1 MEDGGFTLEMRGNN
15 RRGRAKPLDGK
26 AAGRALAAAEGI
38 AESSA
43 ADEADIARRIDAAV
57 LELRASAFWARLGAL
72 VARARRR
79 WSQSSASASGVTAA
93 A

>member
-1 MEDGGFTLEMRGNN
+1 MEDGGFTLVSRGNN

-57 LELRASAFWARLGAL
+57 LELRKDEDIQASTERYSSSS
-72 VARARRR
+72 
-79 WSQSSASASGVTAA
+79 SQKHMSHNICT
-93 A
+93 